1 MGTVNHR
8 AGLLFF
14 DFRYKGVRCREYTKL
29 RDTPANKKRLRTL
42 LDRIEAEIVLD
53 TFEYSAYFPNSG
65 MAARFK
71 NRDLVRRDSLSR
83 NAPNFR
89 DFAAVWYAEKEPE
102 WRNSY
107 RLCQRQ
113 TLDKHLL
120 PEFGDSAIDAIIKA
134 DILAFRGKLVKLDG
148 LKGKKMSSSRINHIM
163 TPLRMILEEGADRYD
178 FTPPFRNIKPLKVPR
193 SDVDPFTLDEV
204 WQILSAVRLDFKT
217 YYAVRFFAALRTAEI
232 DGLKWSNVDFDR
244 RQLLIREASVNGET
258 VAVKNDGSW
267 REVHMSE
274 PVYHA
279 LKDHYDFT
287 SQFSFV
293 FCNRHGRPLRH
304 NDVTK
309 KVWYP
314 LLRLV
319 GLKKRCPY
327 QTRHT
332 AATLW
337 LAAGESPEWI
347 ARQMGHSTTEMLF
360 KVYSRY
366 VPNLTRQDGSAFE
379 KLLQKEQPTSKKDM
393 GSNIANSVPGPIN
406 EAAKLAGL

>member
-1 MGTVNHR
+1 MASVNSKN
-8 AGLLFF
+8 GKLFL
-14 DFRYKGVRCREYTKL
+14 DFRYQGVRCKEYTRLPDKQKH
-29 RDTPANKKRLRTL
+29 RKRLEEIAN
-42 LDRIEAEIVLD
+42 RIEAEILLGQFD
-53 TFEYSAYFPNSG
+53 YAAYFPKSKN
-65 MAARFK
+65 ALRFE
-71 NRDLVRRDSLSR
+71 SLDVLKS
-83 NAPNFR
+83 AKSTTSLPS
-89 DFAAVWYAEKEPE
+89 FAEFAEIWYAEKEPE

-120 PEFGDSAIDAIIKA
+120 PEFGDSTIDAITKA
-134 DILAFRGKLVKLDG
+134 DILAFRGKLVKTDG
-148 LKGKKMSSSRINHIM
+148 LKGKKMSASRINHIM
-163 TPLRMILEEGADRYD
+163 TPLRMILKEGADRYD
-178 FTPPFRNIKPLKVPR
+178 FTSSFRNIKPLKVPR

-204 WQILSAVRLDFKT
+204 WQILSAVRPDFKT
-217 YYAVRFFAALRTAEI
+217 YYTVRFFAALRTAEI

-274 PVYHA
+274 PVYLA
-279 LKDHYDFT
+279 LKDHYEAT
-287 SQFSFV
+287 GEFSFV
-293 FCNRHGRPLRH
+293 FCNRHGKPFRH

-309 KVWYP
+309 KIWYP
-314 LLRLV
+314 LLRLL
-319 GLKKRCPY
+319 GLKKRRPY

-379 KLLQKEQPTSKKDM
+379 RLLQKEQYPPQKDM
-393 GSNIANSVPGPIN
+393 DSLIANCARKPIN
-406 EAAKLAGL
+406 EAVE